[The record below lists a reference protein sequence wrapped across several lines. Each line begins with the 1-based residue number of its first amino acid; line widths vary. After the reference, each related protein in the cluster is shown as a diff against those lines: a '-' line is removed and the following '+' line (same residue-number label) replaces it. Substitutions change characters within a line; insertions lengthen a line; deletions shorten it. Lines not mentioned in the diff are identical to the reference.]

1 MSETA
6 TASATTATA
15 TATETATA
23 TATAMNAAAEPFV
36 PKAGDTS
43 TAKPEQGATDVAGVE
58 SDTGG
63 MSGTQIWRPQ
73 YKGRVRS
80 FSDQKGF
87 GFIDCADTMRQ
98 FGRDV
103 FIHRFQM
110 AENDLKVGQE
120 VIFEVELN
128 KTGQPQGRRVRANEE
143 AMPWDYSQQM
153 GGWNGMGYGGNGMG
167 AMGGMYGNYGMDTT
181 NYYHQTRERFPVHD
195 PSTTGDAGGPPEQI
209 EEMLRGC
216 SGSSDMWEII
226 EQYGQHFGK
235 KHVVTALYQLGL
247 CRQYE
252 KRSAEVNLT
261 SALVDRL
268 VLFPPAELTADE
280 ASRVLWALAVLE
292 EVSGHTQ
299 ARQFAMDLGKQAA
312 KRFSEFTPAQMAGF
326 VSSLSRLVRSPEED
340 KLVGKIT
347 EQFSD
352 YALGGTGA
360 LPRFA
365 PHELT
370 SWTNFLK
377 DAANAQNQ
385 PQQQPYPN
393 PFMPPMPGKGGG
405 PPYGQ
410 PGSYA
415 GPGPGPGMM
424 GPFGP
429 QMGKG
434 MPSGMQMPPMGK
446 GGSPPGWHQQGP
458 PSGGK
463 DPYGKDSHGKDPH
476 GKGAYGPGPLDGKGP
491 GGPGGKPGADFGGM
505 SGMKGMPS
513 YPMGGKGMEGLK
525 GRGPGMDMD
534 MMKGA
539 LNSMGSGGK
548 GASNSKGSM
557 GAYPMTV
564 GGKGPGDDMGKG
576 GYGGKPMNMG
586 GSQMGGPGPG
596 PQGRAGPPNH
606 FGPGGAGPRPPMGP
620 GPVPRQQ
627 ARNH

>member
-1 MSETA
+1 MSETKEVKE
-6 TASATTATA
+6 TASAAATS
-15 TATETATA
+15 
-23 TATAMNAAAEPFV
+23 MNAAAEPFV
-36 PKAGDTS
+36 PKAAT
-43 TAKPEQGATDVAGVE
+43 KPEQTIADMAGLDSE
-58 SDTGG
+58 TGG

-110 AENDLKVGQE
+110 TENDLKVGME

-128 KTGQPQGRRVRANEE
+128 KTGQPQGRRVRANQEE
-143 AMPWDYSQQM
+143 AMSWDYSQMQ
-153 GGWNGMGYGGNGMG
+153 GGWNGGAGYGGNGMG
-167 AMGGMYGNYGMDTT
+167 GGMYGNYGMDTT

-268 VLFPPAELTADE
+268 VLFPPAELSADE

-292 EVSGHTQ
+292 EVSGHAQ

-377 DAANAQNQ
+377 EAANAQNQ
-385 PQQQPYPN
+385 PPQQQPYPN
-393 PFMPPMPGKGGG
+393 PFMSPMPGKGGG
-405 PPYGQ
+405 SPYGQ

-415 GPGPGPGMM
+415 GPGPGMM

-434 MPSGMQMPPMGK
+434 MPGGMQMPQMGK
-446 GGSPPGWHQQGP
+446 GPGPMSGWQQGP
-458 PSGGK
+458 GGGGK
-463 DPYGKDSHGKDPH
+463 DPYGKD

-491 GGPGGKPGADFGGM
+491 GGPGGKPGMDMGGGR
-505 SGMKGMPS
+505 GMKGMPS
-513 YPMGGKGMEGLK
+513 YPTGGKGMEGMK
-525 GRGPGMDMD
+525 GRGPSGMDMD
-534 MMKGA
+534 MMKGP
-539 LNSMGSGGK
+539 K
-548 GASNSKGSM
+548 GAPNSKGNIGAMSM
-557 GAYPMTV
+557 

-576 GYGGKPMNMG
+576 GYGGKPMNFNMGMG
-586 GSQMGGPGPG
+586 GPQMGGPGPG
-596 PQGRAGPPNH
+596 PQGKGGPQNYS
-606 FGPGGAGPRPPMGP
+606 GPGGGGPRPPMGP

-627 ARNH
+627 ARNN